1 MSDADARLDLL
12 RSGSARS
19 LNSYRKIS
27 DGPGWPVPRLSAS
40 GSVPIVGAWTVRRA
54 RRRRGS
60 GPRCAADPAA
70 VGLRGWR
77 VPAPLPGWLGAG
89 AGSGLAGRPA
99 DLRGSARRWVLA
111 GRVPAS
117 MRRNRKAINNC
128 QGGDALAPPPVG
140 DNLRRRRFGYGQRS
154 LEERPCRHAVPLGR
168 DVHVDDLPVLV
179 DGAVDIAPPAA
190 DLDVRFVDP
199 PAIAYRPP
207 EGLAASAHS
216 GVKRCT
222 QR

>member
-1 MSDADARLDLL
+1 MFRSSALGQCVALGVGVAAVHGVLLIRPRSTCADGGCL
-12 RSGSARS
+12 RPCP
-19 LNSYRKIS
+19 
-27 DGPGWPVPRLSAS
+27 D
-40 GSVPIVGAWTVRRA
+40 
-54 RRRRGS
+54 GS
-60 GPRCAADPAA
+60 GD
-70 VGLRGWR
+70 GS
-77 VPAPLPGWLGAG
+77 
-89 AGSGLAGRPA
+89 GSGLAGRLA